1 MPGRIRSSFVACPV
15 QLLALVFALSFATT
29 LVAQVKVLKNFT
41 LIDGTGHAELP
52 NAAMILDNGRIAW
65 VGPTAKLKPPP
76 SAPVTDL
83 QGKYMM
89 PGIIDLHVHLGATI
103 GLEQNEKFF
112 TPENV
117 EKDLKTYASYGVTT
131 VLSMGTD
138 KDSIF
143 KMRDEQRAGRPTETR
158 IYTDGQGFV
167 FKGGYGGLEGVN
179 QGVATVAEVEPAVA
193 AQAAK
198 HVDFIK
204 LWMDDHLGTK
214 KKMPY
219 DIAQAIIESA
229 HRHHLRVLAHIFY
242 LQDAKQ
248 LVDYGVDGLAHSVR
262 DKPIDAAFIADMKRH
277 GTWQEAATLS
287 REGSMFVYG
296 QTPPFAND
304 PFFTRSVSP
313 QVLAQLKSPAY
324 QQKVRSDPDFSMYPG
339 FLHTAERNLKALA
352 DAGVPYAFGTDSGP
366 PGRFPG
372 YFAHWEMELMVQAG
386 LTPMQVITAATGS
399 AARFLHAEDL
409 GTLEK
414 NKWADLIVLDK
425 DPLDNIK
432 NTRTISAVYIAGKRV
447 AGPAPR

>member
-1 MPGRIRSSFVACPV
+1 MPGRIRSSFLGG
-15 QLLALVFALSFATT
+15 LLLLFALLFATS

-41 LIDGTGHAELP
+41 LIDGTGHAPLP
-52 NAAMILDNGRIAW
+52 HAAMILENGRIAW
-65 VGPTAKLKPPP
+65 VGPEAKLKPPP
-76 SAPVTDL
+76 AASVTDL
-83 QGKYMM
+83 QGKYIM

-103 GLEQNEKFF
+103 GLDQNEKFF

-143 KMRDEQRAGRPTETR
+143 KIRDEQRAGRPTETR
-158 IYTDGQGFV
+158 IYTAGQGFV

-179 QGVATVAEVEPAVA
+179 QGVASVAEVEPAVA

-229 HRHHLRVLAHIFY
+229 HRHHLRVIAHIFY

-262 DKPIDAAFIADMKRH
+262 DKPIDAAFIAGMKRH

-287 REGSMFVYG
+287 REASMFVYG

-304 PFFTRSVSP
+304 PFFTRSVSAD
-313 QVLAQLKSPAY
+313 VVAKFKSPAY
-324 QQKVRSDPDFSMYPG
+324 QQKMRSDPDFAMYPG
-339 FLHTAERNLKALA
+339 FLRTAERNLKILA

-399 AARFLHAEDL
+399 AARFLHADDL

-414 NKWADLIVLDK
+414 DKWADLVVLDK
-425 DPLDNIK
+425 NPLDDIK
-432 NTRTISAVYIAGKRV
+432 NTRTITGVYIAGKRI

>member
-15 QLLALVFALSFATT
+15 LLFALLFATS
-29 LVAQVKVLKNFT
+29 LFAQVKVLKNFT
-41 LIDGTGHAELP
+41 LIDGTGHPPLP

-65 VGPTAKLKPPP
+65 VGPAAELKPPP

-83 QGKYMM
+83 QGKYIM
-89 PGIIDLHVHLGATI
+89 PGIINLHVHLGATI
-103 GLEQNEKFF
+103 GLDQNEKFF

-143 KMRDEQRAGRPTETR
+143 KIRDEQRAGRPTETR
-158 IYTDGQGFV
+158 IYTAGQGFV

-229 HRHHLRVLAHIFY
+229 HRHHLRVIAHIFY

-262 DKPIDAAFIADMKRH
+262 DKPIDPAFIADMKRH

-287 REGSMFVYG
+287 REASMFVYG
-296 QTPPFAND
+296 QTPAFAND
-304 PFFTRSVSP
+304 PFFTRSISADIV
-313 QVLAQLKSPAY
+313 AKLKSPAY
-324 QQKVRSDPDFSMYPG
+324 QQKMRSDPDFAMYPG
-339 FLHTAERNLKALA
+339 FLHTAEHNLKTLA

-386 LTPMQVITAATGS
+386 LTPMQVITAATCS

-425 DPLDNIK
+425 DPLDDIK

>member
-1 MPGRIRSSFVACPV
+1 MHGRIRSSVLTCLV
-15 QLLALVFALSFATT
+15 LLFATS
-29 LVAQVKVLKNFT
+29 LVAEVKVLKNFT
-41 LIDGTGHAELP
+41 LIDGTGHPPLAH
-52 NAAMILDNGRIAW
+52 AAMILDDGRIQW
-65 VGPTAKLKPPP
+65 VGPEAKLKAPP
-76 SAPVTDL
+76 AARVTDL
-83 QGKYMM
+83 QGKYVM
-89 PGIIDLHVHLGATI
+89 PGIINLHVHLGATI

-143 KMRDEQRAGRPTETR
+143 KIRDAQRAGRPAETR
-158 IYTDGQGFV
+158 IYTAGQGFV

-179 QGVATVAEVEPAVA
+179 HGVATVAEVEPAVA
-193 AQAAK
+193 ALAAK

-229 HRHHLRVLAHIFY
+229 HRHHLRVVAHIFY

-262 DKPIDAAFIADMKRH
+262 DKPIDQAFIADMKRH
-277 GTWQEAATLS
+277 GTWQMAATLS

-296 QTPPFAND
+296 QTAPFAND
-304 PFFTRSVSP
+304 PFFTRSVSAA
-313 QVLAQLKSPAY
+313 VVAKLDSPAY
-324 QQKVRSDPDFSMYPG
+324 QQTVRSDPDFSMYPE
-339 FLHTAERNLKALA
+339 FLHNAEHNLKTLA
-352 DAGVPYAFGTDSGP
+352 DAGVPYGFGTDSGP

-372 YFAHWEMELMVQAG
+372 YFSHWEMELMNEAG
-386 LTPMQVITAATGS
+386 LSPMQIITAATGS
-399 AARFLHAEDL
+399 AARFLGAKDL
-409 GTLEK
+409 GTLEAG
-414 NKWADLIVLDK
+414 KWADLIVLQK
-425 DPLDNIK
+425 NPLDDIK
-432 NTRTISAVYIAGKRV
+432 NSRTINAVYIAGNRV

>member
-1 MPGRIRSSFVACPV
+1 MPGRIRSSFLACLV
-15 QLLALVFALSFATT
+15 LLFATS

-41 LIDGTGHAELP
+41 LIDGTGRAPLP
-52 NAAMILDNGRIAW
+52 NAAMILENGRIAW
-65 VGPTAKLKPPP
+65 VGPEAKLKPPP

-83 QGKYMM
+83 QGKYIM
-89 PGIIDLHVHLGATI
+89 PGIINLHVHLGATV
-103 GLEQNEKFF
+103 GLDQNEKFF

-158 IYTDGQGFV
+158 IYTAGQGFV

-179 QGVATVAEVEPAVA
+179 HGVATVAEVEPAVA

-262 DKPIDAAFIADMKRH
+262 DKPIDPAFIADMKRH

-287 REGSMFVYG
+287 REASMFVYG

-304 PFFTRSVSP
+304 PFFTRSISP

-324 QQKVRSDPDFSMYPG
+324 QQKMRSDPDFSRYPG
-339 FLHTAERNLKALA
+339 FLHTAEHNLKTLA

-425 DPLDNIK
+425 NPLDDIK
-432 NTRTISAVYIAGKRV
+432 NTRTITAVYIAGKRV

>member
-1 MPGRIRSSFVACPV
+1 MPGRIRNSFVAC
-15 QLLALVFALSFATT
+15 LALLFATS

-41 LIDGTGHAELP
+41 LIDGTGHAP
-52 NAAMILDNGRIAW
+52 VAHAAMILENGRIEW
-65 VGPTAKLKPPP
+65 VGPEAKLKPPP
-76 SAPVTDL
+76 SAPITDL
-83 QGKYMM
+83 QGKYIM
-89 PGIIDLHVHLGATI
+89 PGIINLHVHLGATV
-103 GLEQNEKFF
+103 GLDQNEKYF

-143 KMRDEQRAGRPTETR
+143 KMRDEQRAGRPTEAR
-158 IYTDGQGFV
+158 IYTAGQGFV

-179 QGVATVAEVEPAVA
+179 QGVATVADVEPAVS

-229 HRHHLRVLAHIFY
+229 HRHHLRVIAHIFY
-242 LQDAKQ
+242 LQDARQ

-262 DKPIDAAFIADMKRH
+262 DKPIDPAFIADMKRH

-287 REGSMFVYG
+287 REASMFVYG
-296 QTPPFAND
+296 ETPAFAND
-304 PFFTRSVSP
+304 PFFTRSVSAD
-313 QVLAQLKSPAY
+313 VVAKLKSPAY
-324 QQKVRSDPDFSMYPG
+324 QQKMRSDPDFAMYPG
-339 FLHTAERNLKALA
+339 FLRTAERNLKTLA

-399 AARFLHAEDL
+399 AARFLHADDL

-414 NKWADLIVLDK
+414 GKWADLVVLDK
-425 DPLDNIK
+425 NPLDDIK
-432 NTRTISAVYIAGKRV
+432 NTRTITAVYIAGKRV

>member
-1 MPGRIRSSFVACPV
+1 MPGRIRNSVLSC
-15 QLLALVFALSFATT
+15 LLLLFATS
-29 LVAQVKVLKNFT
+29 LVAEVKVLKNFT
-41 LIDGTGHAELP
+41 LINGTGHDPVAH
-52 NAAMILDNGRIAW
+52 AAMIVDNGRIVW
-65 VGPTAKLKPPP
+65 VGPAAQLKAPP
-76 SAPVTDL
+76 SAQVVDL
-83 QGKYMM
+83 QGKYVM

-103 GLEQNEKFF
+103 GLDQNEKFF

-143 KMRDEQRAGRPTETR
+143 KIRDQQRAGRPGETR

-219 DIAQAIIESA
+219 DIAQAIIEDA
-229 HRHHLRVLAHIFY
+229 HRDHLRVVAHIFY
-242 LQDAKQ
+242 LQDARQ

-262 DKPIDAAFIADMKRH
+262 DKPVDQAFVADMKKH
-277 GTWQEAATLS
+277 GTWQMAATLS

-296 QTPPFAND
+296 ETPSFAND
-304 PFFTRSVSP
+304 PFFTRSVSAN
-313 QVLAQLKSPAY
+313 VLAQLKSPAY
-324 QQKVRSDPDFSMYPG
+324 QAKVRSDPDFAMYPG
-339 FLHTAERNLKALA
+339 FLRTAQKNIKTLA
-352 DAGVPYAFGTDSGP
+352 DAGVPYGFGTDSGP

-372 YFAHWEMELMVQAG
+372 YFAHWEMELLVQAG

-399 AARFLHAEDL
+399 AARFLHATDL
-409 GTLEK
+409 GTLEA
-414 NKWADLIVLDK
+414 NKWADLVVLDK
-425 DPLDNIK
+425 NPLDDIK
-432 NTRTISAVYIAGKRV
+432 NSRTIHAVYIAGNRV
-447 AGPAPR
+447 AGAAPR

>member
-1 MPGRIRSSFVACPV
+1 MPGRIRNSVAVWVVLC
-15 QLLALVFALSFATT
+15 FATS

-41 LIDGTGHAELP
+41 LIDGTGHAP
-52 NAAMILDNGRIAW
+52 MAHAAMILENGRIAW
-65 VGPTAKLKPPP
+65 VGPEAKLMPPP
-76 SAPVTDL
+76 SASVTDL
-83 QGKYMM
+83 QGKYIM

-103 GLEQNEKFF
+103 GLNQNEKFF

-143 KMRDEQRAGRPTETR
+143 KIRDEQRAGRPTETR
-158 IYTDGQGFV
+158 IYTAGQGFV

-179 QGVATVAEVEPAVA
+179 HGVATVAEVEPAVA

-229 HRHHLRVLAHIFY
+229 HRHHLRVIAHIFY

-262 DKPIDAAFIADMKRH
+262 DKPIDAAFIADMKQH

-287 REGSMFVYG
+287 REASMFVYG

-313 QVLAQLKSPAY
+313 DVDAQFRDPAY
-324 QQKVRSDPDFSMYPG
+324 QQKMRSDPDFSMYPG
-339 FLHTAERNLKALA
+339 FLRTAEHNLKALA
-352 DAGVPYAFGTDSGP
+352 DAGVPYGFGTDSGP

-386 LTPMQVITAATGS
+386 LSPMQVITAATGS
-399 AARFLHAEDL
+399 AARFLHADDL

-414 NKWADLIVLDK
+414 GKWGDLVVLDK
-425 DPLDNIK
+425 DPLNDIK
-432 NTRTISAVYIAGKRV
+432 NTRTITAVYIAGKRV
-447 AGPAPR
+447 AGGAAH

>member
-15 QLLALVFALSFATT
+15 LVFALLFATS

-41 LIDGTGHAELP
+41 LIDGTGHAPLP
-52 NAAMILDNGRIAW
+52 NAAMILDNGRIVW
-65 VGPTAKLKPPP
+65 VGPAGKLKPPP
-76 SAPVTDL
+76 SAPITDL

-89 PGIIDLHVHLGATI
+89 PGIINLHVHLGATI
-103 GLEQNEKFF
+103 GLDQNEKFF

-143 KMRDEQRAGRPTETR
+143 KIRDAQRTGRPTETR
-158 IYTDGQGFV
+158 IYTAGQGFV

-229 HRHHLRVLAHIFY
+229 HRHHLRVIAHIFY

-262 DKPIDAAFIADMKRH
+262 DKPIDPAFIADMKRH

-287 REGSMFVYG
+287 REASMFVYG
-296 QTPPFAND
+296 KTAPFAND
-304 PFFTRSVSP
+304 PFFTRRISP
-313 QVLAQLKSPAY
+313 QVLAQLNNPAY
-324 QQKVRSDPDFSMYPG
+324 QQKMRSDPDFSMYPG
-339 FLHTAERNLKALA
+339 FLHTAEHNLKALA

-372 YFAHWEMELMVQAG
+372 YFTHWEMELMVQSG

-414 NKWADLIVLDK
+414 NKWADMIVLDK
-425 DPLDNIK
+425 DPLDEIK

>member
-1 MPGRIRSSFVACPV
+1 MPGRIRNS
-15 QLLALVFALSFATT
+15 LLSGLLLWFATS
-29 LVAQVKVLKNFT
+29 LVAEVKVLKNFT
-41 LIDGTGHAELP
+41 LIDGTGHAP
-52 NAAMILDNGRIAW
+52 VAHAAMILDNGRIRW
-65 VGPTAKLKPPP
+65 VGPVARLKAPP
-76 SAPVTDL
+76 AAQVVDL
-83 QGKYMM
+83 QGKYVM
-89 PGIIDLHVHLGATI
+89 PGIINLHVHLGATI
-103 GLEQNEKFF
+103 GLSQNEKFF

-117 EKDLKTYASYGVTT
+117 EKDLRTYASYGVTT

-143 KMRDEQRAGRPTETR
+143 KIRDAQRAGRPEETR
-158 IYTDGQGFV
+158 VYTVGQGFV

-179 QGVATVAEVEPAVA
+179 QGIATVAEVEPAVA

-198 HVDFIK
+198 HVDLIK

-219 DIAQAIIESA
+219 DMAQAIIESA
-229 HRHHLRVLAHIFY
+229 HRHHLRVVAHIFY

-262 DKPIDAAFIADMKRH
+262 DKPVDQAFIDDMKKH
-277 GTWQEAATLS
+277 GTWQMAATLS

-304 PFFTRSVSP
+304 PFFTRSVSAD
-313 QVLAQLKSPAY
+313 VVAKLKSPAY
-324 QQKVRSDPDFSMYPG
+324 QQTIRSDPDFSQYPG
-339 FLHTAERNLKALA
+339 FLRTAEHNIKALA
-352 DAGVPYAFGTDSGP
+352 DAGVPYGMGTDSGP

-372 YFAHWEMELMVQAG
+372 YFAHWEMELMVQSG

-399 AARFLHAEDL
+399 AASFLHAKDL
-409 GTLEK
+409 GTLEA
-414 NKWADLIVLDK
+414 NKWGDLIVLNSN
-425 DPLDNIK
+425 PLDDIK
-432 NTRTISAVYIAGKRV
+432 NTRTIDAVYIAGNRV

>member
-1 MPGRIRSSFVACPV
+1 MPGRIRNSVAVCLV
-15 QLLALVFALSFATT
+15 LLFATS
-29 LVAQVKVLKNFT
+29 LVAEVKVFKNFT
-41 LIDGTGHAELP
+41 LIDGTGHAPLP
-52 NAAMILDNGRIAW
+52 HAAMILENGRIAW
-65 VGPTAKLKPPP
+65 VGPEAQLKPPP

-83 QGKYMM
+83 QDKYMM
-89 PGIIDLHVHLGATI
+89 PGIINLHVHLGATI
-103 GLEQNEKFF
+103 GLDQNEKFF

-143 KMRDEQRAGRPTETR
+143 KIRDAQRAGRPTETR
-158 IYTDGQGFV
+158 IYTAGQGFV

-229 HRHHLRVLAHIFY
+229 HRHHLRVIAHIFY

-262 DKPIDAAFIADMKRH
+262 DKPIDAAFIADMKHH

-287 REGSMFVYG
+287 REASMFVYG

-304 PFFTRSVSP
+304 PFFTRSISADV
-313 QVLAQLKSPAY
+313 VAKLNSPAY
-324 QQKVRSDPDFSMYPG
+324 QEKMRSDPDFSMYPG
-339 FLHTAERNLKALA
+339 FLRTAEHNLKALA

-414 NKWADLIVLDK
+414 NKWADLLVLDK
-425 DPLDNIK
+425 SPLDDIK

>member
-1 MPGRIRSSFVACPV
+1 MPGRIRNSVAAC
-15 QLLALVFALSFATT
+15 LLLLFATS
-29 LVAQVKVLKNFT
+29 LVAQVKVFKNFT
-41 LIDGTGHAELP
+41 LIDGTGHAPLP
-52 NAAMILDNGRIAW
+52 HAAMILENGRIEW
-65 VGPTAKLKPPP
+65 VGPEAQLKPPP
-76 SAPVTDL
+76 SASVTDL
-83 QGKYMM
+83 QDKYIM
-89 PGIIDLHVHLGATI
+89 PGIINLHVHLGATI
-103 GLEQNEKFF
+103 GLDQNEKFF

-117 EKDLKTYASYGVTT
+117 EKDLRTYASYGVTT

-143 KMRDEQRAGRPTETR
+143 KIRDAQRAGRPTETR
-158 IYTDGQGFV
+158 IYTAGQGFV

-179 QGVATVAEVEPAVA
+179 QGVVTVAEVEPAVA
-193 AQAAK
+193 TQAAK

-229 HRHHLRVLAHIFY
+229 HRHHLRVIAHIFY

-287 REGSMFVYG
+287 REASMFVYG

-304 PFFTRSVSP
+304 PFFTRSISADV
-313 QVLAQLKSPAY
+313 VAKLKSPAY
-324 QQKVRSDPDFSMYPG
+324 QEKMRSDPDFSMYPG
-339 FLHTAERNLKALA
+339 FLRTAEHNLKALA

-399 AARFLHAEDL
+399 AARFLHADDL

-414 NKWADLIVLDK
+414 NKWADLLVLDK
-425 DPLDNIK
+425 SPLDDIK

>member
-1 MPGRIRSSFVACPV
+1 
-15 QLLALVFALSFATT
+15 
-29 LVAQVKVLKNFT
+29 
-41 LIDGTGHAELP
+41 
-52 NAAMILDNGRIAW
+52 
-65 VGPTAKLKPPP
+65 
-76 SAPVTDL
+76 
-83 QGKYMM
+83 
-89 PGIIDLHVHLGATI
+89 
-103 GLEQNEKFF
+103 
-112 TPENV
+112 
-117 EKDLKTYASYGVTT
+117 
-131 VLSMGTD
+131 MGTD

-143 KMRDEQRAGRPTETR
+143 KIRDEQHAGRPTETR
-158 IYTDGQGFV
+158 IYTAGQGFV

-229 HRHHLRVLAHIFY
+229 HRHHLRVIAHIFY

-262 DKPIDAAFIADMKRH
+262 DKPIDPAFIADMKRH

-287 REGSMFVYG
+287 REASMFVYG
-296 QTPPFAND
+296 QTPPFGND
-304 PFFTRSVSP
+304 LFFTRSVSAD
-313 QVLAQLKSPAY
+313 VVAKFKSPAY
-324 QQKVRSDPDFSMYPG
+324 QQKMRSDPDFAMYPG
-339 FLHTAERNLKALA
+339 FLRTAERNLKTLA

-399 AARFLHAEDL
+399 AARFLHADDL

-414 NKWADLIVLDK
+414 NKWADLVVLDK
-425 DPLDNIK
+425 DPLNDIK
-432 NTRTISAVYIAGKRV
+432 NTRTITAVYIAGKRV
-447 AGPAPR
+447 AGAAPR

>member
-1 MPGRIRSSFVACPV
+1 MPGRIRSSFAACPV
-15 QLLALVFALSFATT
+15 LVFALLFATS

-41 LIDGTGHAELP
+41 LIDGTGHAPLP
-52 NAAMILDNGRIAW
+52 NAAMILENGRIAW
-65 VGPTAKLKPPP
+65 VGPAAKLKPPP

-89 PGIIDLHVHLGATI
+89 PGIINLHVHLGATI
-103 GLEQNEKFF
+103 GLDQNEKFF

-143 KMRDEQRAGRPTETR
+143 KIRDEQRAGRPTETR
-158 IYTDGQGFV
+158 IYTAGQGFV
-167 FKGGYGGLEGVN
+167 LKGGYGGLEGVN
-179 QGVATVAEVEPAVA
+179 QGVATVADVEPAVA

-229 HRHHLRVLAHIFY
+229 HRHHLRVIAHIFY

-287 REGSMFVYG
+287 REASMFVYG
-296 QTPPFAND
+296 QTPPYAND
-304 PFFTRSVSP
+304 PFFIRSISP

-324 QQKVRSDPDFSMYPG
+324 QQKMRSDPDFSMYPG
-339 FLHTAERNLKALA
+339 FLRTAQRNLKTLA

-414 NKWADLIVLDK
+414 DKWADLLVLDK
-425 DPLDNIK
+425 DPLDDIK